1 MRRSHFNNF
10 TLDSIA
16 PSPSVSMLGSTSP
29 SKTVSQ
35 SRVQPHR
42 PAKNKPPIID
52 YDSSDNAPIFSD
64 IYYDNERGSE
74 PPGRCMSPNQDA
86 DSSSCRIDSVSDPF
100 SDTTSDLFFDDAF
113 RPSSFS
119 DHHSY
124 SSSSLD
130 QGLTDVNTS
139 ATSSYAGCK
148 HVPSSRK
155 LVPIACSALNDTA
168 IVDPVLSNPQSDYLY
183 LRSRDGLGRHGG
195 STRRF
200 YDLVEHRA
208 PSPHS
213 SPSFVSSLGDK
224 QDGGGCRYSDT
235 TAQHVHTLARQ
246 ESYARSR
253 KAAPIAHS
261 VLNDTVIVEPVR
273 STLQQDRSYHRC

>member
-1 MRRSHFNNF
+1 MRRSHFTNF

-16 PSPSVSMLGSTSP
+16 PSPRVLILGSQST

-64 IYYDNERGSE
+64 IYYDNECGSE

-113 RPSSFS
+113 CPSSFS

-124 SSSSLD
+124 SSSSLE
-130 QGLTDVNTS
+130 QGSTNVTTS

-155 LVPIACSALNDTA
+155 SVPIARSALNDTA
-168 IVDPVLSNPQSDYLY
+168 IVEPVRSTPQHDRLY
-183 LRSRDGLGRHGG
+183 LRARDGLGRHGG
-195 STRRF
+195 STRHF
-200 YDLVEHRA
+200 
-208 PSPHS
+208 
-213 SPSFVSSLGDK
+213 
-224 QDGGGCRYSDT
+224 
-235 TAQHVHTLARQ
+235 
-246 ESYARSR
+246 
-253 KAAPIAHS
+253 
-261 VLNDTVIVEPVR
+261 
-273 STLQQDRSYHRC
+273 